1 MIFKFM
7 RLAFLALTLSCFP
20 HATAALP
27 GSIDEVSIRGAA
39 IASFPEYL
47 ELLSLPNDSIQSA
60 DIQRNADWLEKAFQR
75 RGFRAKQLAN
85 NGKPLVYAQY
95 GVADPKLKTVLFY
108 IHFDGQPVIASQ

>member
-1 MIFKFM
+1 MEAQMIYKFK

-27 GSIDEVSIRGAA
+27 GSIDEVSIRNAA

-47 ELLSLPNDSIQSA
+47 ELLSLPNDSIQPA

-75 RGFRAKQLAN
+75 RGFRVQQLAN
-85 NGKPLVYAQY
+85 MVNPSSMRNTA
-95 GVADPKLKTVLFY
+95 
-108 IHFDGQPVIASQ
+108 